1 MTTSDSLRSDI
12 LSGLTEYFSGLG
24 VAAPEIALDTPDHSE
39 HGDITNSSSL
49 KYAKELGRSPVT
61 IAQEGIR
68 FLQEK
73 NIAGIAKIE
82 FAAPGYI
89 NIFVDATYLRG
100 VISDIISAGDSYGHN
115 ERFSGQKWVIEH
127 TSPNPNKAM
136 HLGHL
141 RNNLIGMGITR
152 LLELSGAEV
161 VCDCI
166 DNNRG
171 IAIAKLMWGFLEH
184 QRKDGAGGHTVEQW
198 HAHKNEWLTPE
209 EAGELPDVF
218 VTNSYVMGE
227 KDFRNN
233 PEIEAKVR
241 QMVVDWENNDPLI
254 RELWK
259 HVLEYSYE
267 GIQRTLKRLGNRWD
281 KVWHEHEHYQE
292 GKDAIEAGLAK
303 HIFVRLEDGAVLT
316 NLEAYNLPDTILL
329 KKDGTSLYI
338 TQDIAL
344 TTMKKALYKADRLVW
359 VIGPEQ
365 ALAMKQL
372 FAVCEQLGIGT
383 LSNFTHVSYGY
394 VGLKTDSGFKKMSS
408 RDGTSVMIDDVLD
421 SAKNTIRES
430 RFGSLNPAEAE
441 ELSEK
446 LAVAAVK
453 FSLLKIERTQDMAFD
468 ISQAT
473 EMQGDTGIYVM
484 YTYVRLI
491 SILEKAAAE
500 GLKIEPAAIDCAAEV
515 VKKMFLYNV
524 AIAKSAESFSL
535 HHIAQFLL
543 QLCAEFNSWY
553 SKEKILD
560 GSDAQSHKLA
570 VVKALSQIIKNGLA
584 ILGIPVVQKM

>member
-1 MTTSDSLRSDI
+1 MTISESLRRDI
-12 LSGLTEYFSGLG
+12 RNNLTEYFSGRG

-39 HGDITNSSSL
+39 HGDITNSSAL
-49 KYAKELGRSPVT
+49 KYAKELGQSPVA

-68 FLQEK
+68 FLREK

-100 VISDIISAGDSYGHN
+100 VIGDIISAGDSYGRN
-115 ERFSGQKWVIEH
+115 ERFGGQKWVIEH

-184 QRKDGAGGHTVEQW
+184 QRKDGVGGHTVEQW

-227 KDFRNN
+227 KDFRND
-233 PEIEAKVR
+233 PLVEAKVR

-281 KVWHEHEHYQE
+281 KVWHEHEHYQD

-365 ALAMKQL
+365 SLAMKQL

-421 SAKNTIRES
+421 SAKKNILDS

-500 GLKIEPAAIDCAAEV
+500 GLQIEPAAIDCAAEV

-570 VVKALSQIIKNGLA
+570 VVKALSQIIKNALA